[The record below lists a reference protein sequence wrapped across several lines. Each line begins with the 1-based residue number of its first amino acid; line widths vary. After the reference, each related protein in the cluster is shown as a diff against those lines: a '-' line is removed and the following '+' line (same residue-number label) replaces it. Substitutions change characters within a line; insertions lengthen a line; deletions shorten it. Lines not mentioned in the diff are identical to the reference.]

1 LRAPPTTGKRH
12 PIPKTSGDFT
22 MTNTTESKTDRI
34 RELNDAFRRS
44 FVGGAVMITQGVEA
58 MPLDQRRSLLQ
69 KMRSFDA
76 FSGDND
82 PHHEHDF
89 GSVDEA
95 GVRCFWKIDY
105 YDRKTEFGSPDP
117 ADPAVTTRVLTIM
130 LAEEY

>member
-1 LRAPPTTGKRH
+1 
-12 PIPKTSGDFT
+12 

-34 RELNDAFRRS
+34 RELNDAFRRT
-44 FVGGAVMITQGVEA
+44 FVGGAVMITPA
-58 MPLDQRRSLLQ
+58 SKPCRSINAARSYRRSGASTPSART
-69 KMRSFDA
+69 MIRIS
-76 FSGDND
+76 
-82 PHHEHDF
+82 EHDF
-89 GSVDEA
+89 GSIDEA